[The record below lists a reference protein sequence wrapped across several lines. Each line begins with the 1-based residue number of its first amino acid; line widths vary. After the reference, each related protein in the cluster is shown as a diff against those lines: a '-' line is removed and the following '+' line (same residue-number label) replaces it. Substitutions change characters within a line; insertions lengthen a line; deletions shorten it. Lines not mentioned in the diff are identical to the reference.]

1 MDKISHAL
9 SSSAE
14 AVIRQE
20 PEGDLLADLGELPR
34 EAKGNCNI
42 YILVCVYISVLGL
55 EESIL

>member
-34 EAKGNCNI
+34 EAGGNCI
-42 YILVCVYISVLGL
+42 YIYVHGL